1 MRERDDLPF
10 AMSEYRAR
18 LASTRRHMIGL
29 EIDLLMCSTPENIY
43 YLTGFNSRG
52 YYAYQC
58 LFIPL
63 DGEPWM
69 VTRHLDAIN
78 VEHHTWMEP
87 GYEYHD
93 EDDPIA
99 LTLASLQDHHYLQAT
114 IGVEASSWF
123 LTAQTYLALQ
133 NALRSATLRDV
144 SGLVEEQRVVKSA
157 TEIAYTRD
165 AAKAAGAAM
174 RAAIDAT
181 NEGTLDRDVAAAAYD
196 ARVRAGSE
204 YVASPVYVQ
213 TGVTSA
219 IAHNNWDG
227 RRIEKGD
234 VVFIELGASKKRYH
248 AACMRSAI
256 VGEPSDIV
264 ARADAAIRDGLDAA
278 LRVMRPGVTAG
289 QVDAACRAVWI
300 ERGLEQYSGLRLG
313 YPIGI
318 GYPPTWVG
326 RDVFS
331 LNKGVADRLSAG
343 MIFHVIP
350 SLRIPGVG
358 GLGNSETV
366 LVTDDGVE
374 VLTDVEFNSIPS
386 LT

>member
-1 MRERDDLPF
+1 
-10 AMSEYRAR
+10 MSEYRAR
-18 LASTRRHMIGL
+18 LASTRRQMVEL
-29 EIDLLMCSTPENIY
+29 DLDLLVCSTPENIY

-58 LFIPL
+58 LFVPL

-78 VEHHTWMEP
+78 VEHQTWMEP
-87 GYEYHD
+87 GYEYYD

-99 LTLASLQDHHYLQAT
+99 LTLASLQDRHYTRAT
-114 IGVEASSWF
+114 IGIETSSWF
-123 LTAQTYLALQ
+123 LTAHTYLALRD
-133 NALRSATLRDV
+133 ALGTATLRDA
-144 SGLVEEQRVVKSA
+144 SGLIEKLRMIKSA
-157 TEIAYTRD
+157 AEIAYTRE
-165 AAKAAGAAM
+165 AAHAAGAAM
-174 RAAIDAT
+174 RAAIEAT
-181 NEGTLDRDVAAAAYD
+181 GEGILDRDVAAAAYD

-213 TGVTSA
+213 TGVGSA
-219 IAHNNWDG
+219 IAHNNWDD

-264 ARADAAIRDGLDAA
+264 VRADAAIRDGLDAA

-300 ERGLEQYSGLRLG
+300 ERGFERYSGLRLG

-331 LNKGVADRLSAG
+331 LNKGVADRLSHG
-343 MIFHVIP
+343 MIFHIIP

-374 VLTDVEFNSIPS
+374 VLTDVESTLFRR
-386 LT
+386 